1 MVIIDINDTI
11 ENIDTGIFQVW
22 TATKCGRPC
31 AISKKSSG
39 IGILCCF
46 VPYNH
51 NTDVCGN
58 MISAKMLAMSP
69 DRTLV
74 NISLHVQRYRLIRVV
89 WRSIDS
95 SMSMDTIRQDR
106 FLEKGG
112 GRVHSR
118 SICSQDPKFV
128 IVPYQIPGPNG
139 TRGSFAGLT
148 STQNRLRGIHALAS
162 QDAPRSASD
171 R

>member
-106 FLEKGG
+106 FLEKVAGSLAI
-112 GRVHSR
+112 HLL
-118 SICSQDPKFV
+118 
-128 IVPYQIPGPNG
+128 PGPQICHCSVPN
-139 TRGSFAGLT
+139 TRTKWNSWQFCGIDVHAKST
-148 STQNRLRGIHALAS
+148 SRDPRAREPG
-162 QDAPRSASD
+162 RSAQ
-171 R
+171 RQ